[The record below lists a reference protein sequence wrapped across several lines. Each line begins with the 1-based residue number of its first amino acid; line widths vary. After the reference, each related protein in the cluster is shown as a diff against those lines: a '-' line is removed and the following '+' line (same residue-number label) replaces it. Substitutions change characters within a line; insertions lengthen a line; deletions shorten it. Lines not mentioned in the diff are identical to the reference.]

1 MDRNPKTRQEKK
13 GTGKFYG
20 KKGHE
25 VYSQKHIR
33 VREQLLENTERTQP
47 IDNTITP
54 VKPCTNNRN
63 KR

>member
-33 VREQLLENTERTQP
+33 AREQFLENTERTQP
-47 IDNTITP
+47 IDNTTTP